1 MKKILL
7 PSISLAIISTVPFL
21 FKEPITGI
29 VPAYIG
35 LSSYLILFLV
45 MLYTVRWYKFKYSNG
60 LISFGKAFKYA
71 FKVTLCYALIGSV
84 IFFVYAK
91 FNEDSLLQEMTNI
104 MKTAQEQKIETQGYV
119 SANYE
124 KTISS
129 MVSIISNPFVIS
141 GITFIGYLFWGV
153 IFSLISAAIVKSK
166 TGDIE

>member
-7 PSISLAIISTVPFL
+7 PSIILALISLIPFL
-21 FKEPITGI
+21 FKDPVTGI
-29 VPAYIG
+29 IPSYIS
-35 LSSYLILFLV
+35 LSSELFLFLI
-45 MLYTVRWYKFKYSNG
+45 MLYIVRRYKFIYSNG
-60 LISFGKAFKYA
+60 MISFGKAFKYA
-71 FKVTLCYALIGSV
+71 FKVSLSYALIGSV

-91 FNEDSLLQEMTNI
+91 FNEDSLLQEMKNI

-124 KTISS
+124 KTITT

-141 GITFIGYLFWGV
+141 GITFIGSLFWGV

-166 TGDIE
+166 TEDIE